1 MGRRGFAAYGSCWL
15 ALSSFLASFLIALT
29 ANSTEEVPASTLF
42 GLKRKA
48 ADLPQQS
55 IGTYSSGC
63 LAGGVSISESGL
75 GFQTMRPSRNRNWAH
90 PMLKGFIEELGAEV
104 AKRKYAG
111 LLVGDFSQPRGGPI
125 AGGHLSHQTG
135 LDVDIWF
142 KPSPNHKLTIS
153 DREGISADSVVVGT
167 NWPWVNAKF
176 TDREI
181 WLLKVVAEE
190 PRVAR
195 VFVAAPIKKA
205 LCENKKINEFSWL
218 QKIRPWY
225 GHTHHFHVRLTCPSD
240 SAECIEQAMLPDGPG
255 CGAELDWWLSSE
267 RTITKREK
275 SQTKSKVK
283 LLTDL
288 PENCSNVLN
297 AEALR

>member
-1 MGRRGFAAYGSCWL
+1 M
-15 ALSSFLASFLIALT
+15 
-29 ANSTEEVPASTLF
+29 
-42 GLKRKA
+42 
-48 ADLPQQS
+48 
-55 IGTYSSGC
+55 
-63 LAGGVSISESGL
+63 
-75 GFQTMRPSRNRNWAH
+75 
-90 PMLKGFIEELGAEV
+90 
-104 AKRKYAG
+104 
-111 LLVGDFSQPRGGPI
+111 

-142 KPSPNHKLTIS
+142 KPSPSHKLNIS
-153 DREGISADSVVVGT
+153 DREGMSADSVVTGIY
-167 NWPWVNAKF
+167 WPWVNTKF

-181 WLLKVVAEE
+181 WLLKFVAED

-205 LCENKKINEFSWL
+205 LCENDNIKEADWL
-218 QKIRPWY
+218 RKIRPWY

-240 SAECIEQAMLPDGPG
+240 STECIEQAMLSEGPG

-267 RTITKREK
+267 RALTKREK
-275 SQTKSKVK
+275 GPTKSKVK

-297 AEALR
+297 AEAVR